1 MSSDQD
7 NLNKLRNALRVLE
20 DHALPE
26 KAQRALGEALQALD
40 QLGAEI
46 AVSQEQARLPA
57 LYRVSQ
63 ILGTSLN
70 IDEVLNQVM
79 DAVIQLTSA
88 ERGFLMLRSPETG
101 DLVLR
106 VARNFEQENLSADRM
121 KISRTIVDSV
131 IRDGKGIVT
140 TNAQEDPRFSG
151 HQSVI
156 SYALRSILC
165 APLRS
170 RGKTIGAIFVDNRAR
185 IGLFSE
191 EDLSFLNAFATQA
204 AVAIENAQLYT
215 LTDQALAARVGELE
229 TLTQIDRALYERLD
243 FEHVTEI
250 IYNWAIRGTGAV
262 QGWVALFRQDNT
274 TLSIVEGI
282 DKGKVV
288 DVDDP
293 LFAPLV
299 ENEGQQ
305 ISFSDESGLSR
316 MAISLNATQPLGFI
330 VVESPQPLPE
340 SDVSFLTRLAARA
353 ATAIENVRLYQTVQ
367 EVNQAKSKFISVV
380 SHELRLP
387 MTSIRGYTDLLLQGT
402 VGTVNEQQLNFL
414 NVIRNNVDR
423 MQVLV
428 SDLSDISRIE
438 TGRLRLQTETISLAQ
453 YLSQT
458 LSSLEPKINEKKQIL
473 DVNVPE
479 NLPMCN
485 ADPHRVMQVL
495 TNLINNARKYTPEG
509 GRITITVSLKESF
522 LHIEVKDDGIGIS
535 PEDQARLFTQF
546 FRSEDMD
553 VREQQGW
560 GLGLNV
566 TKQLVE
572 LMGGEIGMD
581 SKLGEGST
589 FWFTL
594 PVSGDKTESNKQI

>member
-1 MSSDQD
+1 MNSSQD
-7 NLNKLRNALRVLE
+7 NLNRLKNALRVLE
-20 DHALPE
+20 AHALPKE
-26 KAQRALGEALQALD
+26 AHRTLGEALQALD
-40 QLGAEI
+40 QLGTEI
-46 AVSQEQARLPA
+46 IFSQEQARLPA

-79 DAVIQLTSA
+79 DAVIQLTGA

-101 DLVLR
+101 ALVLR

-185 IGLFSE
+185 TGLFSE

-243 FEHVTEI
+243 FEHVTEMT
-250 IYNWAIRGTGAV
+250 YNWAIRGTGAV
-262 QGWVALFRQDNT
+262 HGWIVLFRPDKK
-274 TLSIVEGI
+274 LSIVEGSNA
-282 DKGKVV
+282 GAVV
-288 DVDDP
+288 DRDDP
-293 LFAPLV
+293 LFAPLIGNKV
-299 ENEGQQ
+299 QE
-305 ISFSDESGLSR
+305 IPLSDESSLTR
-316 MAISLNATQPLGFI
+316 MAIPLNATQPLGFI
-330 VVESPQPLPE
+330 VVESPQPLSE
-340 SDVSFLTRLAARA
+340 SDKSFLTRLAARA

-367 EVNQAKSKFISVV
+367 EVNETKSKFISVI

-387 MTSIRGYTDLLLQGT
+387 MTSIKGYTDLLLQGT
-402 VGTVNEQQLNFL
+402 VGSVNEQQLNFL

-438 TGRLRLQTETISLAQ
+438 TGRLRLQTETISLDK
-453 YLSQT
+453 YLDQV
-458 LSSLEPKINEKKQIL
+458 LSSLGPKINEKKQIL
-473 DVNVPE
+473 DVMFPE
-479 NLPMCN
+479 DLPMCN

-495 TNLINNARKYTPEG
+495 TNLINNAIKYTPEG
-509 GRITITVSLKESF
+509 GHITITASHEDSF
-522 LHIEVKDDGIGIS
+522 LHVEVTDDGIGIS
-535 PEDQARLFTQF
+535 QDDQARLFNQF
-546 FRSEDMD
+546 FRSEDLA

-566 TKQLVE
+566 SKQFVK
-572 LMGGEIGMD
+572 LMGGEIGMV

-594 PVSGDKTESNKQI
+594 PVSKDITE